1 MRSLDGITDS
11 VDVNLSTLQVVTAGS
26 LPGML
31 QYMGSRRAG
40 DNSVTEQAA
49 VSIIPQ
55 SSRVLKLYHHLV
67 SLTYVNIMHVYY
79 ICATKMLTGR

>member
-1 MRSLDGITDS
+1 
-11 VDVNLSTLQVVTAGS
+11 
-26 LPGML
+26 
-31 QYMGSRRAG
+31 
-40 DNSVTEQAA
+40 VTEQAA

-79 ICATKMLTGR
+79 ICTTKMLIGR